1 MEVLSTMDDDVFIA
15 DDLEAF
21 ETGGTDIHIKDDDL
35 EAFVTGGTDFLIDD
49 EIKKA
54 EKELTR

>member
-1 MEVLSTMDDDVFIA
+1 MDDDVFIA

-49 EIKKA
+49 EIEKA